1 VKAMD
6 YVKIQLKN
14 INLSLGEKK
23 ILQGINLNLEAKKIH
38 VFWGKSGSG
47 KTSLLNILN
56 FLYTPNTGHI
66 LFDNQIVKFDNENLI
81 NRLRN
86 QELAYFQQE
95 MTFIEDLTVRE
106 NLLIFSQIKN
116 VNLEEEIL
124 LSYAKKLNISQLL
137 DENIS
142 VLSGGER
149 QRAAFLKIL
158 VLPSQT
164 ILIDEPTNNLDKEN
178 ISFILQAIL
187 MLKDQKKTII
197 IASHSED
204 VVNIADFVHRM
215 EDINGKQ
222 SILPY

>member
-1 VKAMD
+1 MD

-14 INLSLGEKK
+14 INLSLGEKN

-56 FLYTPNTGHI
+56 FLYTANTGQI
-66 LFDNQIVKFDNENLI
+66 LFDNQIVESDNENLI

-124 LSYAKKLNISQLL
+124 LRYAKKLNISYLL

-158 VLPSQT
+158 VLPSET

-222 SILPY
+222 SILSD